1 MDAPFLLIRVYPVHR
16 PGKMRPVIERRH
28 RATVSRDRRIIIRG
42 ESTANSRRT
51 TKLKVAGE
59 EPEGSNVRNP
69 CGVIEEEGG
78 RRRKR
83 KGARVEEDEVGS
95 QSLKSR
101 LSNRVLI
108 FCEFRVV
115 GKFLESSGLIL
126 SEIFLILKDSRKEG
140 RIRRG

>member
-1 MDAPFLLIRVYPVHR
+1 MCVHACTQSKNPF
-16 PGKMRPVIERRH
+16 RR
-28 RATVSRDRRIIIRG
+28 
-42 ESTANSRRT
+42 
-51 TKLKVAGE
+51 
-59 EPEGSNVRNP
+59 
-69 CGVIEEEGG
+69 G
-78 RRRKR
+78 RRRGKRKKR

-140 RIRRG
+140 YDAVES